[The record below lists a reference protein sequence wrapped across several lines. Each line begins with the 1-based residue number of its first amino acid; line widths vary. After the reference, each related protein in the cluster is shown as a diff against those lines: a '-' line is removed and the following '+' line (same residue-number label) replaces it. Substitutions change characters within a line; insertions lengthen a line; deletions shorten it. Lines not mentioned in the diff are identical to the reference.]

1 MRYIMAELRIKE
13 VCKEKGVKVMDLSTM
28 IGVSQTNTSNII
40 NGKVNP
46 SLETLEKIAS
56 ALNVPMWQLFAS
68 PEEVAGDNG
77 LTAPIQHKKDFYKTV
92 TIEELKKIVTEIEEK
107 AD

>member
-1 MRYIMAELRIKE
+1 MSELRIKE

-68 PEEVAGDNG
+68 PEE
-77 LTAPIQHKKDFYKTV
+77 IQPQSDGVSITCPNCGKEFEV
-92 TIEELKKIVTEIEEK
+92 ELKAKER
-107 AD
+107 

>member
-1 MRYIMAELRIKE
+1 MAELRIKE

-46 SLETLEKIAS
+46 SLETLEKIAT

-68 PEEVAGDNG
+68 PKEIQAQSDGASITCPNCGKEFEV
-77 LTAPIQHKKDFYKTV
+77 
-92 TIEELKKIVTEIEEK
+92 ELKAKER
-107 AD
+107 

>member
-1 MRYIMAELRIKE
+1 MHYIMAELRIKE

-56 ALNVPMWQLFAS
+56 ALNVRITELF
-68 PEEVAGDNG
+68 EEPTNING
-77 LTAPIQHKKDFYKTV
+77 YIELDGTIYKVTSKDD
-92 TIEELKKIVTEIEEK
+92 LKKLAENL
-107 AD
+107 

>member
-1 MRYIMAELRIKE
+1 MAELRIKE

-56 ALNVPMWQLFAS
+56 ALNVRITELF
-68 PEEVAGDNG
+68 EEPTNING
-77 LTAPIQHKKDFYKTV
+77 YIELDGTIHKVSSKED
-92 TIEELKKIVTEIEEK
+92 IKKLAEK
-107 AD
+107 L

>member
-1 MRYIMAELRIKE
+1 MAELRIKE

-56 ALNVPMWQLFAS
+56 ALNVRITELF
-68 PEEVAGDNG
+68 EEPTNING
-77 LTAPIQHKKDFYKTV
+77 YIELDGIIHKVTSKDD
-92 TIEELKKIVTEIEEK
+92 LKKLAENL
-107 AD
+107 

>member
-1 MRYIMAELRIKE
+1 MAELRIKE

-68 PEEVAGDNG
+68 PEEVTGDNE
-77 LTAPIQHKKDFYKTV
+77 LTALIQHKKDSYKTV

>member
-1 MRYIMAELRIKE
+1 MAELRIKE

-68 PEEVAGDNG
+68 PAEVAEGGNI
-77 LTAPIQHKKDFYKTV
+77 TALIQHKGDFYKAC
-92 TIEELKKIVTEIEEK
+92 TIAELENIVGKIKENSK
-107 AD
+107 

>member
-1 MRYIMAELRIKE
+1 MAELRIKE

-46 SLETLEKIAS
+46 SLETLEKIAT

-68 PEEVAGDNG
+68 PEE
-77 LTAPIQHKKDFYKTV
+77 IQPKSDGASITCPNCGKEFEV
-92 TIEELKKIVTEIEEK
+92 ELKAKER
-107 AD
+107 